1 MVWTIPVQKQR
12 RRMVLLNKDHF
23 FDEELEEIEFER
35 MEKALGEDV
44 ISPMREE
51 LDRGWNEVDL
61 QKKKDKIF
69 DSNYG
74 IIERSLLLE

>member
-1 MVWTIPVQKQR
+1 
-12 RRMVLLNKDHF
+12 MVLLNKDHF